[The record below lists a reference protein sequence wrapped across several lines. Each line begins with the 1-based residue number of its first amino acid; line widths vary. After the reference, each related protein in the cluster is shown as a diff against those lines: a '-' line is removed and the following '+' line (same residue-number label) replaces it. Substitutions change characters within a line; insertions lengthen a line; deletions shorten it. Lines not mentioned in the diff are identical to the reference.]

1 VAFAKEQ
8 ALPNWDIVHWLAL
21 AERLQL
27 DDLRE
32 RCLTSIRA
40 MTRGQLQMTIF
51 VEVEAGSGADK
62 RAKHAISKEVGELGQ
77 ALREELLTITS
88 FAS

>member
-1 VAFAKEQ
+1 V
-8 ALPNWDIVHWLAL
+8 
-21 AERLQL
+21 QL

-32 RCLTSIRA
+32 LCLSKL
-40 MTRGQLQMTIF
+40 RGLTKEQLQKAIF
-51 VEVEAGSGADK
+51 VEVEAGSDK
-62 RAKHAISKEVGELGQ
+62 KTKHAIRKEVGELGQ